1 MDTTLT
7 VEQMEVVNDSDAVC
21 ECGANPREADALD
34 GWFLD
39 TVLMPDDGPEGIVR
53 IAQVCCPACW

>member
-7 VEQMEVVNDSDAVC
+7 VEQMEVVNDSDALC

-34 GWFLD
+34 GWFIDSALVLD
-39 TVLMPDDGPEGIVR
+39 ADGIVAR
-53 IAQVCCPACW
+53 HAQIRCPACW